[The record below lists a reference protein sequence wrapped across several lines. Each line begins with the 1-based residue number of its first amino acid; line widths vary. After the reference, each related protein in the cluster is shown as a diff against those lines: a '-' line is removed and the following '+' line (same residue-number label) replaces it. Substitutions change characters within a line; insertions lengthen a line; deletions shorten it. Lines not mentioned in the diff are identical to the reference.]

1 MHGDEAARPAGTLAV
16 MYLIGLTGGIAS
28 GKSTIAARFA
38 AHGAVVI
45 DADVLSREVV
55 EPGTP
60 GLAAI
65 AQRFGSD
72 VIGPDGA
79 LDRAALGSIVFAD
92 DEARADLNAIVHP
105 EVKRRSQ
112 ARITEASNDPG
123 AVVVYDVP
131 LLVET
136 GRADEFD
143 LVVVASAPEDER
155 ARRLVELRGLDRGEA
170 ERRIAA
176 QATEDQRTAV
186 ADVVIDTAGSL
197 EQTLGQVDA
206 VWHRAVA
213 SAAPQGEHGDDA

>member
-1 MHGDEAARPAGTLAV
+1 

-28 GKSTIAARFA
+28 GKSTIAARLA
-38 AHGAVVI
+38 EHGAVVI
-45 DADVLSREVV
+45 DADVLSREAV
-55 EPGTP
+55 ELGTP

-65 AQRFGSD
+65 AERFGAD

-92 DEARADLNAIVHP
+92 DQARADLNAIVHP

-112 ARITEASNDPG
+112 ARIAEASSDPG

-143 LVVVASAPEDER
+143 LVVVAAAPEGER
-155 ARRLVELRGLDRGEA
+155 ARRLVDLRGLDRGEA

-176 QATEDQRTAV
+176 QATEEQRAAV
-186 ADVVIDTAGSL
+186 ADVVIDTSGSL
-197 EQTLGQVDA
+197 EHTLSQVDA
-206 VWHRAVA
+206 VWHRA
-213 SAAPQGEHGDDA
+213 AATAVPAPDRQDGV

>member
-1 MHGDEAARPAGTLAV
+1 

-28 GKSTIAARFA
+28 GKSTIAARLA
-38 AHGAVVI
+38 EHGAIVI
-45 DADVLSREVV
+45 DADVLSREAV

-65 AQRFGSD
+65 AERFGAD

-79 LDRAALGSIVFAD
+79 LDRSALGSIVFAD
-92 DEARADLNAIVHP
+92 DQARADLNAIVHP

-112 ARITEASNDPG
+112 ARIAEASSDPG

-143 LVVVASAPEDER
+143 LVVVAAAPEGER
-155 ARRLVELRGLDRGEA
+155 VRRLVDLRGLDRVEA

-176 QATEDQRTAV
+176 QATEEQRTAV

-197 EQTLGQVDA
+197 EHTLSQVDA
-206 VWHRAVA
+206 VWHCAAAAAVP
-213 SAAPQGEHGDDA
+213 APDRQDGV

>member
-1 MHGDEAARPAGTLAV
+1 

-28 GKSTIAARFA
+28 GKSTIATRLAE
-38 AHGAVVI
+38 HGAVVI

-65 AQRFGSD
+65 AARFGLD

-79 LDRAALGSIVFAD
+79 LDRPALGAVVFS
-92 DEARADLNAIVHP
+92 DEQARADLNAIVHP

-112 ARITEASNDPG
+112 ARIAEASADP
-123 AVVVYDVP
+123 AAIVVYDVP

-143 LVVVASAPEDER
+143 LVVVASAPESVRTE
-155 ARRLVELRGLDRGEA
+155 RLVELRGLDRGEA

-176 QATEDQRTAV
+176 QATEAQRTAV
-186 ADVVIDTAGSL
+186 ADVVIDTAGTL
-197 EQTLGQVDA
+197 AQTLEQVDA
-206 VWHRAVA
+206 VWGRAL
-213 SAAPQGEHGDDA
+213 SDAAPDAAREADA

>member
-1 MHGDEAARPAGTLAV
+1 

-28 GKSTIAARFA
+28 GKSTIATRLAE
-38 AHGAVVI
+38 HGAVVI

-65 AQRFGSD
+65 AARFGPD

-79 LDRAALGSIVFAD
+79 LDRPALGAVVFSD
-92 DEARADLNAIVHP
+92 DQARADLNAIVHP
-105 EVKRRSQ
+105 EVKRRSH
-112 ARITEASNDPG
+112 ARIAEASADP
-123 AVVVYDVP
+123 AAIVVYDVP

-143 LVVVASAPEDER
+143 LVVVASAPESVRTE
-155 ARRLVELRGLDRGEA
+155 RLVELRGLDRGEA

-176 QATEDQRTAV
+176 QATEAQRTAV
-186 ADVVIDTAGSL
+186 ADVVIDTAGTL
-197 EQTLGQVDA
+197 AQTLEQVDA
-206 VWHRAVA
+206 VWGRALSGAAPDA
-213 SAAPQGEHGDDA
+213 SA

>member
-1 MHGDEAARPAGTLAV
+1 

-28 GKSTIAARFA
+28 GKSTIATRLAE
-38 AHGAVVI
+38 HGAVVI

-65 AQRFGSD
+65 AARFGPG

-79 LDRAALGSIVFAD
+79 LDRPALGAVVFSD
-92 DEARADLNAIVHP
+92 DQARADLNAIVHP

-112 ARITEASNDPG
+112 ARIAEASADP
-123 AVVVYDVP
+123 AAIVVYDVP

-143 LVVVASAPEDER
+143 LVVVASAPESVRTE
-155 ARRLVELRGLDRGEA
+155 RLVELRGLDRGEA

-176 QATEDQRTAV
+176 QATEAQRTAV
-186 ADVVIDTAGSL
+186 ADVVIDTAGTL
-197 EQTLGQVDA
+197 AQTLEQVDA
-206 VWHRAVA
+206 VWGRAL
-213 SAAPQGEHGDDA
+213 SDAARDADA

>member
-1 MHGDEAARPAGTLAV
+1 

-28 GKSTIAARFA
+28 GKSTIATRLAE
-38 AHGAVVI
+38 HGAVVI
-45 DADVLSREVV
+45 DADVLSREAV

-65 AQRFGSD
+65 AARFGPD

-79 LDRAALGSIVFAD
+79 LDRPALGAVVFSD
-92 DEARADLNAIVHP
+92 DRARADLNAIVHP

-112 ARITEASNDPG
+112 ARIAEASADP
-123 AVVVYDVP
+123 AAIIVYDVP

-143 LVVVASAPEDER
+143 LVVVASAPESMR
-155 ARRLVELRGLDRGEA
+155 ADRLVELRGLERGEA

-176 QATEDQRTAV
+176 QATEAQRAAV
-186 ADVVIDTAGSL
+186 ADVVIDTAGTL
-197 EQTLGQVDA
+197 AQTLEQVDA
-206 VWHRAVA
+206 VWGRAL
-213 SAAPQGEHGDDA
+213 SGAAPDAARDAGA